1 MPLSKIH
8 VYFMPGL
15 AASSKIFEFIE
26 LPGQDFEMHY
36 LEWFVPERGMT
47 FDSYARKMATFIR
60 HKHVVLVGVSFGGML
75 VQEMAKYIPVK
86 KVVIISSI
94 KQKSEMPKRLLFA
107 KYTKAHRLLPTGLVN
122 NVELLAKYAFGETVT
137 KRLSL
142 YEQYLSIRDKYY
154 LDWSIDQIVH
164 WNQTSYRQGL
174 VHIHG
179 DKDAVFPVA
188 SIKDY
193 IPVSGGTHT
202 MILHRFKW
210 FNERLPTIILE

>member
-8 VYFMPGL
+8 VYFIPGL
-15 AASSKIFEFIE
+15 GASSRIFEYIK
-26 LPGQDFEMHY
+26 LPPEKFEMHF
-36 LEWFVPERGMT
+36 LEWFIPEKGMS
-47 FDSYARKMATFIR
+47 FEDYAQKMVKEIR
-60 HKHVVLVGVSFGGML
+60 HKQPVLVGVSFGGML
-75 VQEMAKYIPVK
+75 AQEMAKVLTVE
-86 KVVIISSI
+86 KVIIISSI

-107 KYTKAHRLLPTGLVN
+107 KYTKVHRLLPTGLVN

-142 YEQYLSIRDKYY
+142 YEQYLGIRDKYY

-164 WNQTSYRQGL
+164 WGQKSYPPDL

-179 DKDAVFPVA
+179 DKDAVFPVGP
-188 SIKDY
+188 IENYVQVK
-193 IPVSGGTHT
+193 GGTHT